1 MNSLNWLINFIP
13 MITSLLS
20 PDASSLGDIKELKEE
35 SRRDQRMCLHQW
47 FDKRHKAV
55 PTELEVKQQET
66 RGNIYVSNKRSTRN
80 VTR

>member
-1 MNSLNWLINFIP
+1 

-55 PTELEVKQQET
+55 PTETYMYQT
-66 RGNIYVSNKRSTRN
+66 RGAQEMLQDKRRLTKSI
-80 VTR
+80 VHPKFCYA